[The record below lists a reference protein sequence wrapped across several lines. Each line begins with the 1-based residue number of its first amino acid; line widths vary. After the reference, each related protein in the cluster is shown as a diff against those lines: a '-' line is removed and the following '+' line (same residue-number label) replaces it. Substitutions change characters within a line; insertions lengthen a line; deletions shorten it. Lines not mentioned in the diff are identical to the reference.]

1 MTAPNEPTPSDT
13 IAARELMLTWLTPAF
28 RKPVLA
34 GELDGFGLFNRAM
47 AQLIRERAGEEVSDG

>member
-1 MTAPNEPTPSDT
+1 MAPNEPSRADI

-34 GELDGFGLFNRAM
+34 GELDGYGLFNRAM
-47 AQLIRERAGEEVSDG
+47 AQLLRERETEEGE